1 MREYINLIQQ
11 LSEASNLAPNEFKNR
26 PERWKKF
33 IQKIRDKKP
42 FTTVSGEEVI
52 IDPTEADRFTELWN
66 AGQFIGNRA
75 AGVANLAEPYKGA
88 TTISLSQLAKT
99 VEFGG
104 ATAAS
109 GAGEASG
116 GKASYAL
123 TPKDIGITN
132 RDIPA
137 ADLYETIINNPVL
150 KSTKHGQIVINLA
163 NYIVSGESVTLP
175 PEATKNNALRAA
187 IQDNAGEYLGVL
199 ALIYNRSR
207 FPARANFEKWLGGE
221 LGDLS
226 INFPVKSNEPLA
238 DSYGEIINSK
248 TGHSVNISSKG
259 KDGGAAPSI
268 KGLQIPDHIAK
279 NPKLKNGVA
288 FVKLCINEGTLDQA
302 FNGLDML
309 YKINPASISKAWHPY
324 LPFSAHPN
332 IKKKI
337 LASLDGAD
345 VSFDT
350 KLQAIAN
357 NVKSSKATA
366 GGKIIYSIK
375 NEICDAINDR
385 EALPEFRQMVL
396 EILEMNFI
404 QQYCDYEAKHTGEL
418 TFATQWPAKLDGEIS
433 VSHKSSANDPRSG
446 GLSFKLG
453 RTDDSVSA
461 EPGEEPVDGLDSD
474 DDFMSKA
481 DSLAGGSAPKKAKPK
496 VSKPEV
502 GNVGRKKR

>member
-33 IQKIRDKKP
+33 ISKIQGNSP
-42 FTTVSGEEVI
+42 FTTVDGEEVI
-52 IDPTEADRFTELWN
+52 LDPSEADRFLALWD

-75 AGVANLAEPYKGA
+75 AGVAKLAQPYNGKD
-88 TTISLSQLAKT
+88 TISLSQLAKT

-104 ATAAS
+104 AAVAS
-109 GAGEASG
+109 GGGEASG

-123 TPKDIGITN
+123 TPKAIGITN
-132 RDIPA
+132 IDISS

-150 KSTKHGQIVINLA
+150 KSTPHGQIVINLA

-175 PEATKNNALRAA
+175 PEAVKNNALRAA

-199 ALIYNRSR
+199 ALLYNRSR

-221 LGDLS
+221 LGDLTIRFPDES
-226 INFPVKSNEPLA
+226 NFALA
-238 DSYGEIINSK
+238 DSFGQIVNSK

-259 KDGGAAPSI
+259 KDGGAAPAI
-268 KGLQIPDHIAK
+268 KGLKIPEHIQK

-288 FVKLCINEGTLDQA
+288 FVNLCINEGTLDQA

-309 YKINPASISKAWHPY
+309 FKVNPASISKAWHPY

-337 LASLDGAD
+337 LASLDGED
-345 VSFDT
+345 VKFDP

-357 NVKSSKATA
+357 GVKSAKATT

-375 NEICDAINDR
+375 NEIRDAINDR
-385 EALPEFRQMVL
+385 NALPEFRQMIL

-404 QQYCDYEAKHTGEL
+404 QQYCDYEAKHAGEL

-433 VSHKSSANDPRSG
+433 VSHKSSANDPKSG

-461 EPGEEPVDGLDSD
+461 EPGEEPVDGLDTD

-481 DSLAGGSAPKKAKPK
+481 ASLAGGSSPSRSKSAT
-496 VSKPEV
+496 KPEV

>member
-11 LSEASNLAPNEFKNR
+11 LSEASNLAPSEFKNR

-33 IQKIRDKKP
+33 IQKIIAKAP
-42 FTTVSGEEVI
+42 FTTVDGSEVVL
-52 IDPTEADRFTELWN
+52 DPTEADRFQQLWD

-75 AGVANLAEPYKGA
+75 AGSAKLQTPVDGMA
-88 TTISLSQLAKT
+88 TIPLSQLAKT

-104 ATAAS
+104 AVAAA
-109 GAGEASG
+109 GDGEASG

-123 TPKDIGITN
+123 TPKAIGITN
-132 RDIPA
+132 MDIPA
-137 ADLYETIINNPVL
+137 SDLYETITNNSVL
-150 KSTKHGQIVINLA
+150 KSTPHGQIVINLA

-175 PEATKNNALRAA
+175 PEATKNNAMRAA

-199 ALIYNRSR
+199 ALLYNRSR
-207 FPARANFEKWLGGE
+207 FPSRANFEKWLGGE
-221 LGDLS
+221 LGDLTIRFPDES
-226 INFPVKSNEPLA
+226 NFALA
-238 DSYGEIINSK
+238 DSFGQIVNSK

-259 KDGGAAPSI
+259 KDGGAAPAI
-268 KGLQIPDHIAK
+268 KGLKIPEHIEK

-288 FVKLCINEGTLDQA
+288 FVKLCIEQGTLDQA
-302 FNGLDML
+302 FNGLDLL
-309 YKINPASISKAWHPY
+309 YKVNPGSISDAWHPY
-324 LPFSAHPN
+324 LPFSANPN

-345 VSFDT
+345 VKFDT

-357 NVKSSKATA
+357 GVKSAKATT

-375 NEICDAINDR
+375 NEIRDAINDR
-385 EALPEFRQMVL
+385 NALPEFGEMIL
-396 EILEMNFI
+396 EILEMNFL
-404 QQYCDYEAKHTGEL
+404 QQYCDYESKHKGEL

-453 RTDDSVSA
+453 RTDASVSA
-461 EPGEEPVDGLDSD
+461 EPGEDPVDGLDTD

-481 DSLAGGSAPKKAKPK
+481 SDLAGGSAPARTRAE
-496 VSKPEV
+496 KPEV

>member
-33 IQKIRDKKP
+33 IEKIRGESP

-52 IDPTEADRFTELWN
+52 IDPSEADRFLQLWDS
-66 AGQFIGNRA
+66 GQFIGNRE
-75 AGVANLAEPYKGA
+75 AGTANLMQPYKGKN
-88 TTISLSQLAKT
+88 TIPLSQLAKT

-104 ATAAS
+104 ATAAA

-123 TPKDIGITN
+123 TPKAIGITN
-132 RDIPA
+132 MDIPA

-150 KSTKHGQIVINLA
+150 KSTPHGQIVINLA

-175 PEATKNNALRAA
+175 PEAVKNNALRAA

-199 ALIYNRSR
+199 ALVYNRSR
-207 FPARANFEKWLGGE
+207 FPAKANFEKWLGGD
-221 LGDLS
+221 LGDLTLRFPDES
-226 INFPVKSNEPLA
+226 NFALA
-238 DSYGEIINSK
+238 DSFGQIINSK

-259 KDGGAAPSI
+259 KDGGAAPAI
-268 KGLQIPDHIAK
+268 KGLKIPDHIAK

-288 FVKLCINEGTLDQA
+288 FVNLCINEGTLDQA
-302 FNGLDML
+302 FNGLDLL
-309 YKINPASISKAWHPY
+309 YKVNPASISKAWHPY

-332 IKKKI
+332 VKKKI
-337 LASLDGAD
+337 LASLDGQD
-345 VSFDT
+345 VKFDT

-357 NVKSSKATA
+357 GVKSAKATD

-375 NEICDAINDR
+375 NEIRDAINDR
-385 EALPEFRQMVL
+385 DALPEFRDMIL

-418 TFATQWPAKLDGEIS
+418 TFATQWPAKLDGEIT
-433 VSHKSSANDPRSG
+433 VSHKSSANDPKSG

-461 EPGEEPVDGLDSD
+461 EPGEEPVDGLDSE

-481 DSLAGGSAPKKAKPK
+481 ASLAGGSAPSRSKDKT
-496 VSKPEV
+496 KPEV